1 MKLEIEYNGKTYS
14 RNNSKWVDSN
24 SFVVPSYLQN
34 ILNTLVYKD
43 SDISLLNYEEAKAEG
58 DMCKAAESYNLAVKY
73 YEQALEK
80 ADSFMRV
87 SVVLPRITSCY
98 RKNNQPRRVIELLS
112 EMKAAYGEEII
123 NEALLT
129 SVAAAYCDIDEPEN
143 ALKCCR
149 WAYKVLKINEKDKS
163 LELSKVFTRAKK
175 MIDPDYTPEDDFE
188 D

>member
-1 MKLEIEYNGKTYS
+1 
-14 RNNSKWVDSN
+14 
-24 SFVVPSYLQN
+24 
-34 ILNTLVYKD
+34 
-43 SDISLLNYEEAKAEG
+43 
-58 DMCKAAESYNLAVKY
+58 
-73 YEQALEK
+73 
-80 ADSFMRV
+80 
-87 SVVLPRITSCY
+87 
-98 RKNNQPRRVIELLS
+98 
-112 EMKAAYGEEII
+112 MKAAYGEEII